1 MVALSNDGLNID
13 GALEWRLRRT
23 RLIVTESWRLLQ
35 TFERSGTPATAAAG
49 ASRIISHT
57 AKPRVLSFQPS
68 KILASA
74 RDGVAMRRREFIDVL
89 GGASIASSFAFPDAH
104 GRELRPIERAFQQ
117 CLNSNRIF

>member
-49 ASRIISHT
+49 ASRIISRI
-57 AKPRVLSFQPS
+57 AKPRVLSFQLS
-68 KILASA
+68 KILAPA
-74 RDGVAMRRREFIDVL
+74 RNGAAMSRREFIDVL
-89 GGASIASSFAFPDAH
+89 GGVSIASSLVFPDAR
-104 GRELRPIERAFQQ
+104 GQELRSIERAYQQ
-117 CLNSNRIF
+117 RLNSNRIF